1 MIAFNKDHDPD
12 REIPLSKSELK
23 KLIQSIIGA
32 SAYGIGTQ
40 HVGLSPIQITQVI
53 SFLMYKENHDSIH
66 IIIDKE
72 LDGYHLSLTIDKT
85 E

>member
-1 MIAFNKDHDPD
+1 MIAFNKNHDPD
-12 REIPLSKSELK
+12 GEMPLSKSELK
-23 KLIQSIIGA
+23 KLIQSIMGA
-32 SAYGIGTQ
+32 SAYDIGTR
-40 HVGLSPIQITQVI
+40 HVGLSPTQITQVI
-53 SFLMYKENHDSIH
+53 SFLMYKENHDSIQ

>member
-1 MIAFNKDHDPD
+1 MIAFNKNHDPD
-12 REIPLSKSELK
+12 GEMPLSKSELK
-23 KLIQSIIGA
+23 KLIQSIMGA
-32 SAYGIGTQ
+32 SAYGIGTR

-53 SFLMYKENHDSIH
+53 SFLMYKENHDSVQ

-72 LDGYHLSLTIDKT
+72 LDGYHLSLTIDKI